1 MNKIIIPKRILAL
14 LLSLC
19 ILLGTLPI
27 MYTAFAEKT
36 DGEILTNTELNFT
49 EQNGVYT
56 LEGWGISADN
66 ANRTHRVYTDSN
78 GVNVVEMQSIHA
90 DTAIALT
97 STVKLNEA
105 LSKDK
110 YYKFSVWM
118 KLEAPTMT
126 DSSGNPVTF
135 YRAYGGAYM
144 FYKHSN
150 QDVYKSDIITAQ
162 TDWQQYSFIIDASKV
177 HTGGWDYFFG
187 VRLTGVRGKL
197 SVKLP
202 SITEYAPDALDIKA
216 DILTPDLFDSID
228 VDIQDFTLPSST
240 VLNSSEQTTVTL
252 NGVENVPAIKINTA
266 NKNENYDVYYWL
278 WHDNNK
284 KLKLDAN
291 KKYRFTVWVKA
302 DITSYNASQTYGV
315 RAVFCNGN
323 TWYTGAVCQTFGQWQ
338 KLEYI
343 IDTES
348 FQWQYRVGVRVYAA
362 GGDIY
367 IADAQ
372 LTEYVGAVSVA
383 DENREAQSIVSNG
396 DFETNNTTEG
406 TFTGWSFYTN
416 NTSKCSQSVVEGFT
430 GKALMISTATSD
442 FSLTNTSTTVTVDPN
457 KDYVAKVRIKAT
469 ANANGTWQAP
479 SWGGNIR
486 MEISDPSGKMATVS
500 TTHISAQCDWTELSV
515 NVTDIPSDVT
525 TLKIA
530 LKVGSTGCNA
540 YFDDVRLIPL
550 TNGTVTV
557 NRNNAYAGDTVE
569 VKMEAAEGYEL
580 SSLYYTTNGVDKVNI
595 TEAKQTVAVSAT
607 VGGFDGTV
615 YKSIAS
621 DKIYSFIMPANT
633 DVTVKAEF
641 VEEGTSPNPDPTP
654 TPDPEPEP
662 QGFGFINGGF
672 EEFSGGE
679 FTGWTFSNGGNS
691 ANSITQQAGRTGKA
705 AVVSDTNNDHTLTV
719 SQSVEIDSTKDYKI
733 SFYIRATEHPEKGF
747 SYVWGGARIKVDA
760 GSYKAESTKITSP
773 AGYRKYSLVVK
784 GAELPAN
791 TTSIKVSFVV
801 AGMRGLFY
809 LDDAVIEE
817 YNGEALERFDDL
829 YNLSFEYGEGD
840 SLEDWKKNIA
850 KDTVTIGAT
859 ADAQHGTRAAVIK
872 STHRQNVASVSQ
884 TINNIDSTKRYLLTA
899 YAKSGTLDVSY
910 SGGGIK
916 VGIKYKDANGKT
928 VSVNSSGTKNLE
940 NWTQLKCYF
949 QIPQNASDVNAYLL
963 ADSLA
968 GEVIF
973 DNVSLTV
980 VGDAIVAEEGQF
992 ANNGFEIF
1000 YDGEFPM
1007 WSFNNGGNA
1016 KNSIAQGEGRT
1027 GKAAIITDT
1036 NTDHILSLSQSIE
1049 LDRTKD
1055 YRITFYVKALATD
1068 EQDFYVPS
1076 WGGAYVKASAGDYT
1090 VVSSEITAPTRYK
1103 RVSVIIEGSKLP
1115 DDTSSVRVSFVMEYL
1130 RGVFYL
1136 DDVTVAEYNG
1146 EPEPV
1151 EKLDDLYNL
1160 SFEEGTGNSFDDWTK
1175 KIPNSKVTIT
1185 ATDDAYDG
1193 DRAVLFTSTD
1203 RNNVASVYQPINNS
1217 DPQYRY
1223 RITAYAKTLSKPDV
1237 AYDGGGIK
1245 LRVSYTDKNG
1255 NTVNNTSAGK
1265 RELSDWTKLYVDYQI
1280 PEGATN
1286 VQLSLVI
1293 DCLKG
1298 EVVFDK
1304 IILENIGKAV
1314 VMPVQDPLNL
1324 APNFSFENGQDGSF
1338 PGWYYWG
1345 NSAKNCSC
1353 ETGEPRSGAQSA
1365 KLINQDTA
1373 NSSQL
1378 SWDTTK
1384 LDTTKYYQFTAWVKT
1399 TDVVPLVNGQGG
1411 VRINIQFKKSGSN
1424 DNIKTYASEYIIGT
1438 NGWTQLKVIGKFPE
1452 GCTRAVFA
1460 LSLSQASGK
1469 VCFDDVDIRVVDY
1482 VETNLLKNGDFTDLD
1497 EDGALIS
1504 WESNTNDW
1512 AFASFSAE
1520 DGLAI
1525 VENSNFCTSYYYQ
1538 TVENL
1543 ELTRSYVLSG
1553 SIASSYLVSN
1563 TAGGAVIAEFIDV
1576 YGNVIETWRCSE
1588 YLTDTSDGFV
1598 KFAAELTFPEGC
1610 KTMRVLLAAVDS
1622 VGIVKF
1628 SGLKLC
1634 YKEDHTG
1641 DEAVS
1646 PLKIKPLD
1654 MNVIDSIKA
1663 PAVDN
1668 GTVTDKGIDFVLIGI
1683 ICAAALVISGG
1694 AVTTVIIIRKKRI
1707 VKF

>member
-1 MNKIIIPKRILAL
+1 MNKFIIPKRIMAL
-14 LLSLC
+14 IVSVC
-19 ILLGTLPI
+19 ILLGALPI

-36 DGEILTNTELNFT
+36 SGEILINPELQYT
-49 EQNGVYT
+49 EQSGTYT

-90 DTAIALT
+90 DTPIALT
-97 STVKLNEA
+97 SNVKLNEA

-135 YRAYGGAYM
+135 YRAYSGAYM

-150 QDVYKSDIITAQ
+150 QDVYKSTMITAC

-177 HTGGWDYFFG
+177 HSGGWDYFFG
-187 VRLTGVRGKL
+187 VKLTGVRGKL
-197 SVKLP
+197 SVKEP
-202 SITEYAPDALDIKA
+202 SIVEYDPDALDIRA
-216 DILTPDLFDSID
+216 DISTPNLLDSIGAD
-228 VDIQDFTLPSST
+228 VRDFTMPDSG
-240 VLNSSEQTTVTL
+240 VVNSKELTTVTL
-252 NGVENVPAIKINTA
+252 NGKENVPAIKLNTK
-266 NKNENYDVYYWL
+266 NQNENYNAYFWL
-278 WHDNNK
+278 WQDNNK
-284 KLKLDAN
+284 NIQLDAN
-291 KKYRFTVWVKA
+291 KKYRFTVWVKVDA
-302 DITSYNASQTYGV
+302 TSYNTAQTYGV

-323 TWYTGAVCQTFGQWQ
+323 TWYTGNICQTFGQWQ

-348 FQWQYRVGVRVYAA
+348 FAWQYRVGVRIYAT
-362 GGDIY
+362 GGDVY
-367 IADAQ
+367 IADTQ
-372 LTEYVGAVSVA
+372 LSEYVGNVTVA
-383 DENREAQSIVSNG
+383 EENRVPPSIVENG
-396 DFETNNTTEG
+396 DFETYNTADN
-406 TFTGWSFYTN
+406 TFSGWEFYTN
-416 NTSKCSQSVVEGFT
+416 NTSKCSQSMVDGYT
-430 GKALMISTATSD
+430 GKALMISTASSD
-442 FSLTNTSTTVTVDPN
+442 YSLTNAFATVTVDSS

-469 ANANGTWQAP
+469 ENSAGTWQAP
-479 SWGGNIR
+479 SWGGNIH
-486 MEISDPSGKMATVS
+486 MEISDPNGSMSTVS
-500 TTHISAQCDWTELSV
+500 TSHINTKCDWTELSV
-515 NVTDIPSDVT
+515 DVKDIPQSVEA
-525 TLKIA
+525 LKIS

-540 YFDDVRLIPL
+540 YFDDVRFIPVS
-550 TNGTVTV
+550 NGTVEV
-557 NRNNAYAGDTVE
+557 NRNNAYAGESVE
-569 VKMEAAEGYEL
+569 VKADAADGYEL
-580 SSLYYTTNGVDKVNI
+580 TELYYTVNGGSEKTQIIAV
-595 TEAKQTVAVSAT
+595 KQTVAVSAT
-607 VGGFDGTV
+607 VGGYDGTV
-615 YKSIAS
+615 YQSIAS
-621 DKIYSFIMPANT
+621 DKIYSFAMPANT

-654 TPDPEPEP
+654 TPDPDPEPEP

-672 EEFSGGE
+672 EEFSGGA

-817 YNGEALERFDDL
+817 YNGEALEKLDDL

-859 ADAQHGTRAAVIK
+859 TDAQHGTRAAVIK

-916 VGIKYKDANGKT
+916 VGIKYKDADGKT
-928 VSVNSSGTKNLE
+928 VSVNSLGTKDLE
-940 NWTQLKCYF
+940 DWTQLKCYF

-980 VGDAIVAEEGQF
+980 VGDAIIAEEGQF

-1016 KNSIAQGEGRT
+1016 KNSITQDEGRT
-1027 GKAAIITDT
+1027 GKAAVITDT

-1049 LDRTKD
+1049 LDRSKN
-1055 YRITFYVKALATD
+1055 YRITFFVKAMSTD
-1068 EQDFYVPS
+1068 EQGFYVPS
-1076 WGGAYVKASAGDYT
+1076 WGGAYLKASAGDYSVLSEKIT
-1090 VVSSEITAPTRYK
+1090 VPTRFK
-1103 RVSVIIEGSKLP
+1103 RVSVIVEGSKLP
-1115 DDTSSVRVSFVMEYL
+1115 ADSNSVKVAFIMEYL

-1160 SFEEGTGNSFDDWTK
+1160 SFEEGKGNSFDDWSK
-1175 KIPNSKVTIT
+1175 KVPNSKVTIT
-1185 ATDDAYDG
+1185 ATDKAYDG
-1193 DRAVLFTSTD
+1193 KRAVQFNSTD
-1203 RNNVASVYQPINNS
+1203 RNNVASIYQQINNW

-1223 RITAYAKTLSKPDV
+1223 RITAYAKTLGEPDV

-1245 LRVSYTDKNG
+1245 LRVSYKDKDG
-1255 NTVNNTSAGK
+1255 KDVNSTSAGK
-1265 RELSDWTKLYVDYQI
+1265 RELSDWTRLYVDYQI
-1280 PEGATN
+1280 PEGASN
-1286 VQLSLVI
+1286 VQISLMI

-1304 IILENIGKAV
+1304 VSLENIGKAV

-1324 APNFSFENGQDGSF
+1324 APNFSFENGQDGAF
-1338 PGWYYWG
+1338 PGWYYWA
-1345 NSAKNCSC
+1345 NNTKKCSC
-1353 ETGEPRSGAQSA
+1353 VAGEPHSGAQSA
-1365 KLINQDTA
+1365 KLVNDGTE

-1378 SWDTTK
+1378 SWDTTS
-1384 LDTTKYYQFTAWVKT
+1384 LDNTKYYQFTAWVKT
-1399 TDVVPLVNGQGG
+1399 NDVVPLVNGQGG
-1411 VRINIQFKKSGSN
+1411 AKISIQFKKTGSN
-1424 DNIKTYASEYIIGT
+1424 DNIKTYTSETLAGT
-1438 NGWTQLKVIGKFPE
+1438 NGWTKLQIIGKFPAD
-1452 GCTRAVFA
+1452 CKRAVFA
-1460 LSLSQASGK
+1460 LSFSQASGE
-1469 VCFDDVDIRVVDY
+1469 VWFDDIDIRIIDY
-1482 VETNLLKNGDFTDLD
+1482 VETNLLKNGDFTDVD
-1497 EDGALIS
+1497 EDGAPLH
-1504 WESNTNDW
+1504 WESDTNDW
-1512 AFASFSAE
+1512 AFASFSCE
-1520 DGLAI
+1520 DGTAL

-1538 TVENL
+1538 TVKGL
-1543 ELTRSYVLSG
+1543 ETSKKYVLSG

-1563 TAGGAVIAEFIDV
+1563 TAGGAVLVEFTDV
-1576 YGNVIETWRCSE
+1576 YGNVIETLRCTD
-1588 YLTDTSDGFV
+1588 YLTDTTDGNL
-1598 KFAAELTFPEGC
+1598 KFATEVAFPEGC
-1610 KTMRVLLAAVDS
+1610 KSLRVLLAAVDS
-1622 VGIVKF
+1622 VGTARF
-1628 SGLKLC
+1628 SALKLL
-1634 YKEDHTG
+1634 YADNYTG
-1641 DEAVS
+1641 DTPDSPAKVKNLDMRVS
-1646 PLKIKPLD
+1646 EPVIKP
-1654 MNVIDSIKA
+1654 I
-1663 PAVDN
+1663 VDN
-1668 GTVTDKGIDFVLIGI
+1668 GTTEIKNNSTLITVIVCTAAVLLG
-1683 ICAAALVISGG
+1683 GG
-1694 AVTTVIIIRKKRI
+1694 AIGSVIIFKKKRR
-1707 VKF
+1707 